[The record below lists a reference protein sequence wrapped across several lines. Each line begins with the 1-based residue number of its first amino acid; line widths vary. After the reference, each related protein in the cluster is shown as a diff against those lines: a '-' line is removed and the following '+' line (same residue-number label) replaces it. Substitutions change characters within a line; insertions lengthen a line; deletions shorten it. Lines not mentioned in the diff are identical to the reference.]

1 MIYDKNAS
9 PNLMSDIVFMVQRAS
24 AETCGVAARTI
35 ARQTLRFLEIYPD
48 NVKNTQLVQET
59 VRDLCECLLSLREE
73 ITGTGEEILIKRD
86 ALDLLLVM
94 SRELVYPQKKTKKVP
109 GEPSTDLTRYA

>member
-9 PNLMSDIVFMVQRAS
+9 SNLMTDIVFIVQRAS

-35 ARQTLRFLEIYPD
+35 ARQTLRFLKIYPD

-59 VRDLCECLLSLREE
+59 VHDLCKCLLSLREE
-73 ITGTGEEILIKRD
+73 ITGTGEEILIKRE

-94 SRELVYPQKKTKKVP
+94 SRELVYPQEKAEKVP
-109 GEPSTDLTRYA
+109 AEPSTNLTRFA